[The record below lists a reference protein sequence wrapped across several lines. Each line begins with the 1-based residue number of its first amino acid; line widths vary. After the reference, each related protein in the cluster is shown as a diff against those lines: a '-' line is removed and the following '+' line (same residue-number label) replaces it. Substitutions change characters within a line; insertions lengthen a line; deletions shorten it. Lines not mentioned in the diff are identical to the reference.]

1 MKSWRVV
8 LLALLLLGA
17 SAAWAQKVDVDW
29 NRNIDFSKFKTYAW
43 IESKHPGKGLWN
55 QRIID
60 GVDAKLVK
68 AGLKKVDASAKPDL
82 EVVYNAGVKEHTVV
96 EDYDYIY
103 RPWGWYGWYG
113 YHPYGPRP
121 VGTQTYQEKEA
132 TLTVDL
138 VDNSDKEMVWR
149 GVAKDTLADS
159 SDKNVKTFN
168 KAMDKMFKNFP
179 PQKK

>member
-8 LLALLLLGA
+8 LSALLMLGA

-60 GVDAKLVK
+60 GVDAKLAK

-96 EDYDYIY
+96 EDYDYTYRPYGWYYGY
-103 RPWGWYGWYG
+103 RPWYGA
-113 YHPYGPRP
+113 RP
-121 VGTQTYQEKEA
+121 ITTQTYQEKEA

-168 KAMDKMFKNFP
+168 KAMDKLFKNFP

>member
-8 LLALLLLGA
+8 LSALVLLGA

-29 NRNIDFSKFKTYAW
+29 NRNIDFSKFKTYGW

-55 QRIID
+55 QRIMD
-60 GVDAKLVK
+60 GVDAKLAK
-68 AGLKKVDASAKPDL
+68 AGLKKVDAGAKPDL
-82 EVVYNAGVKEHTVV
+82 SVVYNAGVKEHTVV
-96 EDYDYIY
+96 EDYDYV
-103 RPWGWYGWYG
+103 
-113 YHPYGPRP
+113 YHPYGWYYGYRPWYGPRP
-121 VGTQTYQEKEA
+121 ITTQTYQEKEA

-138 VDNSDKEMVWR
+138 VDTSDKEMVWR

-168 KAMDKMFKNFP
+168 KAMDKLFKNFP
-179 PQKK
+179 PKKQ

>member
-1 MKSWRVV
+1 MES
-8 LLALLLLGA
+8 
-17 SAAWAQKVDVDW
+17 QQ
-29 NRNIDFSKFKTYAW
+29 DFSKFKTYAW

-60 GVDAKLVK
+60 GVDTKLAK

-96 EDYDYIY
+96 EDYDYTYRPYGWYYGY
-103 RPWGWYGWYG
+103 RPW
-113 YHPYGPRP
+113 YGPRP
-121 VGTQTYQEKEA
+121 ITTQTYQEKEA

-149 GVAKDTLADS
+149 GVAKILWPTVLTRTSRCSTRPWTSCLRISRRPKNRSNRLGKNANRNPIFAPWMGKGGVS
-159 SDKNVKTFN
+159 SSV
-168 KAMDKMFKNFP
+168 
-179 PQKK
+179 

>member
-8 LLALLLLGA
+8 LSALLLLGA
-17 SAAWAQKVDVDW
+17 RAAWAQKVDVDW
-29 NRNIDFSKFKTYAW
+29 DRSTDFSKFKTYAW

-60 GVDAKLVK
+60 GVDAKLAN
-68 AGLKKVDASAKPDL
+68 AGLKKVDASANPDL

-96 EDYDYIY
+96 EGYDYTY
-103 RPWGWYGWYG
+103 HPWGWYGPGPW
-113 YHPYGPRP
+113 YGPRP
-121 VGTQTYQEKEA
+121 ATTQSYQGREA

-138 VDNSDKEMVWR
+138 VNNSNKEMIWR
-149 GVAKDTLADS
+149 GMARDTLADS

-179 PQKK
+179 PTKK

>member
-8 LLALLLLGA
+8 LIALLVLGA
-17 SAAWAQKVDVDW
+17 NAAWAQKVDVDW
-29 NRNIDFSKFKTYAW
+29 DRNIDFSKFKTYAW

-60 GVDAKLVK
+60 GVDAKLAK
-68 AGLKKVDASAKPDL
+68 AGLKKVDANQNPDL

-96 EDYDYIY
+96 EGYDYVY
-103 RPWGWYGWYG
+103 RPWGWYGPGPW
-113 YHPYGPRP
+113 YGPRP
-121 VGTQTYQEKEA
+121 VTTQSYQEKEA

-138 VDNSDKEMVWR
+138 VNNSNKEMVWR
-149 GVAKDTLADS
+149 GMARDTLADS

-179 PQKK
+179 PAKK